1 MEVFHVVEHLLQ
13 TGGDKTT
20 IQVQKWAVA
29 TVEARHEEKSG
40 DAEK

>member
-1 MEVFHVVEHLLQ
+1 MLLLQ